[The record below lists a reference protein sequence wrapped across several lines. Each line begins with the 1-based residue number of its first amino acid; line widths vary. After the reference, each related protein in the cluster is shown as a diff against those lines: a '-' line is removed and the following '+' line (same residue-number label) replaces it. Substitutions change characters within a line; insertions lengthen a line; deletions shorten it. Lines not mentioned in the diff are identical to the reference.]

1 MKKLLLSEILC
12 FALMTVSLSSWSQ
25 AMEPPVQQWN
35 ELLLEA
41 IRYDLARPNVH
52 ARNLHHFSSGQYA
65 LQLLTE
71 GQDGTLV
78 DGNVTWPSIPG
89 SIGTWTADTD
99 EYRDMMATYA
109 YRFIAL
115 RYAAAPGWSE
125 TVAALNAAFVSTT
138 GTTPNVLLNGSAA
151 AAFGFDIA
159 NAINEAYLNDG
170 ANQINDYANTCY
182 VPANDPLDV
191 TEEGPCDFSLNDP
204 NRWQPLSFGGSF
216 VDQAGNE
223 TFEDVVPF
231 SGANWGNVTP
241 FALQNSDVS
250 FLNRDGCVYPV
261 YFDPGPPKLLGE
273 ADGSLYNWQTGFA
286 LVARWQTQLNVDDAV
301 VVDISPRSVG
311 NLNADPTFPDH
322 LYRQFE
328 GGDIGPGHAFNP
340 ITGEPY
346 EAEMVYRG
354 DFTRVLAEFW
364 ADGPDSE
371 TPPGHWFT
379 ILNDATSHPDFDWRW
394 NGRGEPMEHGA
405 WLARA
410 YRLLG
415 GTMHDAAI
423 AAWSIKGYYDFVRP
437 ISAIRYMLAKGQC
450 TDPAM
455 GNFDSEGIPLIE
467 NVFEIIE
474 AGDPILNSQP
484 EALGMVKVHQWVPNP
499 QTGIP
504 SFEWRTGCS
513 WWPYQRPTFVTP
525 PFAGYVSGHST
536 FSRAA
541 AEVLAYAT
549 GSEYFPGGLGTY
561 EVEANN
567 FLAFESGPT
576 ESFTLQ
582 WATYRDAADQCAL
595 SRIWGGIHPP
605 MDDIR
610 GRMIGSEVAE
620 RAIAAY
626 EEDAIDD
633 GNDTAPD
640 ATCPGD
646 LDANGT
652 VGTNDLLLLLTAFGA
667 ECDLG

>member
-1 MKKLLLSEILC
+1 MKKLLLSKMLC

-25 AMEPPVQQWN
+25 ATEPPVQQWN

-41 IRYDLARPNVH
+41 IRNDLARPNVH

-71 GQDGTLV
+71 GQDGTSA

-89 SIGTWTADTD
+89 SIGTWTANTD
-99 EYRDMMATYA
+99 DYRDMMATYA

-151 AAFGFDIA
+151 AAFGFNIA

-640 ATCPGD
+640 AACPGD

>member
-1 MKKLLLSEILC
+1 
-12 FALMTVSLSSWSQ
+12 
-25 AMEPPVQQWN
+25 MEPPVQQWN

-41 IRYDLARPNVH
+41 IRNDLARPNVH
-52 ARNLHHFSSGQYA
+52 ARNLHHFSTGQYA

-71 GQDGTLV
+71 GQDGTSA
-78 DGNVTWPSIPG
+78 DDNVMWPSIPE
-89 SIGTWTADTD
+89 SIGTWTANTD

-125 TVAALNAAFVSTT
+125 TAAALNAAFVSTT
-138 GTTPNVLLNGSAA
+138 GTTPNVLLNSSEA

-182 VPANDPLDV
+182 VSANEPLDV

-455 GNFDSEGIPLIE
+455 GNFDSEGIPLID

-652 VGTNDLLLLLTAFGA
+652 VSTNDLLILLTAFGE